1 MTGPLDL
8 VGLELDVVGA
18 HLDCYDGLQE
28 LAVDSLGYPVDHL
41 ELHLVQLLGGVVQ
54 VFYQPAV
61 VRLAF
66 RQGLDLTI
74 GSVLRSFVET
84 ADALA
89 FGTAGHSVGILEAD
103 PVAQV
108 AQVHTLVLVEVDLQA
123 SAEDLFLEGH
133 LEGRLQ

>member
-8 VGLELDVVGA
+8 VGLELDAVGA
-18 HLDCYDGLQE
+18 HLDCYDGLEE

-54 VFYQPAV
+54 VFYQSAV

-108 AQVHTLVLVEVDLQA
+108 HTLVLVEVDLQA
-123 SAEDLFLEGH
+123 SAEDLFLESH